1 MKNFGFFICMILLAG
16 CAEMNDKHDEFLAR
30 GETVYIG
37 KVDSVIACPGNDS
50 LLLKYYISD
59 PRAKTL
65 TVYWGFN
72 NAFSKTFSIPPH
84 QATEPLEVSFGAADG
99 ITEENYTF
107 QLISSDL
114 SGNKSMVFETSASV
128 YGSIYNDS
136 RLNRRVLGADFGV
149 APGDITVNLAPALTN
164 DEAGMEFYYTDRG
177 NNPVTAYFPHPETS
191 LSLADVDISKVV
203 QYKTVY
209 RPEPTAIDSFSANI
223 VPMDMK
229 FILSLNK
236 PVTIQSGDLNGG
248 TGNAAQR
255 EYNAVDGNYA
265 LTAGRW
271 VSLNNTN
278 LHYMEIDLQGEYP
291 VNSFKTWN
299 GTPDGYGGVGG
310 TQYVLDRLILKAW
323 DGSAW
328 ITVHDSG
335 TGNTNPTYGADFT
348 TVTTTKVRFETYTMT
363 RLFEIQVYYIVTH

>member
-1 MKNFGFFICMILLAG
+1 MKNFGFFIGMILLAG

-65 TVYWGFN
+65 TVYWGFK

-84 QATEPLEVSFGAADG
+84 QATEPLEASFGAADS

-128 YGSIYNDS
+128 YGSIYQES
-136 RLNRRVLGADFGV
+136 LLNRRVLGADFGV

-164 DEAGMEFYYTDRG
+164 DEAGMEFYYTDRS
-177 NNPVTAYFPHPETS
+177 NNPVTEYFPHPETS

-209 RPEPTAIDSFSANI
+209 RPEPTAIDSFAANT

-236 PVTIQSGDLNGG
+236 PVTIQSGDLYS
-248 TGNAAQR
+248 TGAQHRAA
-255 EYNAVDGNYA
+255 NAVDGNYA
-265 LTAGRW
+265 LNADRW
-271 VSLNNTN
+271 LSANNTN
-278 LHYMEIDLQGEYP
+278 LHYLEIDLQGEYP

-299 GTPDGYGGVGG
+299 GTSDGYG
-310 TQYVLDRLILKAW
+310 YVLDRLILKAW

-328 ITVHDSG
+328 ITAHDSG
-335 TGNTNPTYGADFT
+335 TGNTDPTYGADFP
-348 TVTTTKVRFETYTMT
+348 TVITTKVRFETYTMT